1 MGARTRSAEGCGG
14 VKIRLHHPRRDL
26 EVPGRRRVSG
36 ILSDLGLDPEV
47 FLVIRGDALLTSDSE
62 VSDEDEIEIRPV
74 ISGGTT
80 DRAPCAA

>member
-1 MGARTRSAEGCGG
+1 MGGRARPAEGRRG

-26 EVPGRRRVSG
+26 EIPGRRRVSG
-36 ILSDLGLDPEV
+36 ILTELGLDPEA

-62 VSDEDEIEIRPV
+62 VGDLDEIEIRPV

-80 DRAPCAA
+80 DGAPCAV